1 MEATRNV
8 RVYCVSILLRCSEI
22 REYVFTMWPHFPWI
36 LSAWEKAFKEG
47 RSYFESGS
55 PIDSSPR
62 VLDRKIFEG
71 QLLDDGSSRGTY
83 VKGGDDTGNF
93 KREGAASFVH
103 SPRMTD
109 ELSEWVT

>member
-1 MEATRNV
+1 MRI
-8 RVYCVSILLRCSEI
+8 RDRIRCSESGK
-22 REYVFTMWPHFPWI
+22 YVITIWLHFQWK

-47 RSYFESGS
+47 RSYFESGR

-71 QLLDDGSSRGTY
+71 QLLDDGSSGGTY

-93 KREGAASFVH
+93 RREGAASFVH

>member
-1 MEATRNV
+1 MFRNP
-8 RVYCVSILLRCSEI
+8 RVCIHDMASLSMDTLRMGK
-22 REYVFTMWPHFPWI
+22 T
-36 LSAWEKAFKEG
+36 FKEG

-62 VLDRKIFEG
+62 VLDRQIFEG
-71 QLLDDGSSRGTY
+71 QLLDDGSSGGTY

>member
-1 MEATRNV
+1 MSESI
-8 RVYCVSILLRCSEI
+8 VYRSYSDVPKSESM
-22 REYVFTMWPHFPWI
+22 YSQHGLTFHGYSPHGKNI
-36 LSAWEKAFKEG
+36 KEG

-55 PIDSSPR
+55 PIDSSLR
-62 VLDRKIFEG
+62 VFNRKIFEG
-71 QLLDDGSSRGTY
+71 QLLDDGSSGGTD

-93 KREGAASFVH
+93 RGEGAASFVH

>member
-1 MEATRNV
+1 MSESI
-8 RVYCVSILLRCSEI
+8 VYRSYSDVPKSESMYS
-22 REYVFTMWPHFPWI
+22 RYGLTFHGYSPHGK
-36 LSAWEKAFKEG
+36 KAFKEG

-71 QLLDDGSSRGTY
+71 QLLDDGSSGGTY